1 MKLITNFFLGLTT
14 LLLVACDS
22 SPAGTTTTTTTQDSS
37 DTVKIDSSTAKAVE
51 TSVLSE
57 KVTGTYTFG
66 DLEGAEG
73 GGHLVVEEQ
82 ADASLKFELNL
93 NIGAPNHSSG
103 TLTGVLK
110 VEDNVAI
117 FNTSEYSEEEPCAIT
132 FTFNSDNSIL
142 IKQNEGSSFSCG
154 FGNRVFANGL
164 FVKQKDE
171 AIFKYEGGF

>member
-22 SPAGTTTTTTTQDSS
+22 SPAETTTTTTQDSS
-37 DTVKIDSSTAKAVE
+37 DTVKIDSSTLKVVE
-51 TSVLSE
+51 ASVLSE
-57 KVTGTYTFG
+57 NVTGTYTFG
-66 DLEGAEG
+66 DLEGTEG
-73 GGHLVVEEQ
+73 GGYLVVEKQ

-93 NIGAPNHSSG
+93 NIGAPNYSSG

-110 VEDNVAI
+110 VEDNVAV
-117 FNTSEYSEEEPCAIT
+117 FNTTEYSEEEPCMIT

-154 FGNRVFANGL
+154 FGNSVFANGL
-164 FVKQKDE
+164 YAKQKDE